1 MKVCIDLDYKVDKA
15 QAAGLVFENWEDEK
29 PLKIYT
35 AVIENIIE
43 YIPGEFYKREMP
55 CILAVLALVSEPI
68 AMIIIDGFVWL
79 NGKKGLGGHLYETLA
94 NNIPIIGVA
103 KSNFKGADL
112 VTEVFRGESKR
123 ALFISSVGTE
133 QEVADKIKKMHG
145 NFRIPTLLKLVD
157 SVCRD
162 WKE

>member
-1 MKVCIDLDYKVDKA
+1 MKICIDVDYQVDKA
-15 QAAGLVFENWEDEK
+15 QAACLVFENWEDEK
-29 PLKIYT
+29 PLKTYT
-35 AVIENIIE
+35 AIIKNIAE
-43 YIPGEFYKREMP
+43 YVPGEFYKREMP
-55 CILAVLALVSEPI
+55 CILAVLKLVSEKI
-68 AMIIIDGFVWL
+68 DMIIIDGFVWL

-112 VTEVFRGESKR
+112 VTEVFRGESER
-123 ALFISSVGTE
+123 PLFVSSVGTD
-133 QEVADKIKKMHG
+133 QKIADNIKKMHG